1 VDTCYRHPDRETG
14 LHCSNCGRPI
24 CAECMTH
31 AAVGIRCPEC
41 AGQRTVAQRAGFT
54 LPRMP
59 FVTYALIAANIIL
72 FVLTNRVAASGGL
85 FSAGNL
91 NSLGERLVLF
101 GPSVANG
108 DDYRLLSAAFIHYGI
123 LHIAVNMYALF
134 LLGGAF
140 ERYAGPVRFAAVYFT
155 SALTGSFGA
164 LLVTP
169 HAATAGASGAIFGIM
184 GALFVLERQRGMA
197 LLQSPIGGLILIN
210 LLITFGIP
218 GISIGGHIGGL
229 IGGVI
234 CGWLVLELAEKRR
247 MPGLAV
253 ASCGLVAVACIAGA
267 IAVAGSTGLV
277 PHGIGLGS

>member
-1 VDTCYRHPDRETG
+1 MDTCYRHPDRETG

-41 AGQRTVAQRAGFT
+41 AGQRTAVQRAGFT

-59 FVTYALIAANIIL
+59 YVTYALIAANVIV
-72 FVLTNRVAASGGL
+72 FALTNSIGVAGGL
-85 FSAGNL
+85 FSASTL
-91 NSLGERLVLF
+91 NARGERLVLF

-108 DDYRLLSAAFIHYGI
+108 QDYRLLTAAFIHYGI
-123 LHIAVNMYALF
+123 FHIAVNMYALF

-140 ERYAGPVRFAAVYFT
+140 ERYAGHVRFAIVYFT
-155 SALTGSFGA
+155 AALTGSFGA

-169 HAATAGASGAIFGIM
+169 HAATAGASGAIFGVM

-229 IGGVI
+229 IGGALVGFALSGYGRSHMAYGRLGVLSVMGIVVI
-234 CGWLVLELAEKRR
+234 A
-247 MPGLAV
+247 A
-253 ASCGLVAVACIAGA
+253 A
-267 IAVAGSTGLV
+267 AVAGSLAVAG
-277 PHGIGLGS
+277 